1 MPAPFTVLSW
11 NIGNGLASPDRLA
24 AAVRDSGADIV
35 GLEEVS
41 EAQAAALETELADCY
56 PWRALFGRGIP
67 GKGILS
73 RFPIHDLK
81 HLAFHTERPD
91 LHAMVE
97 REGGL
102 MHVIIVHPPPPAPQE
117 INARS
122 KQLAQ
127 LRKLADLPEPL
138 LLMGDMNMTHWQQA
152 YHELVSAGLLDAFAE
167 AGRGS
172 ALTFPTRRGSLPLR
186 PMLRLDYIFHSTELT
201 ALDAWV
207 GADGGSDHLPLF
219 AQFR

>member
-11 NIGNGLASPDRLA
+11 NIGNGLAAPDRLTA
-24 AAVRDSGADIV
+24 ALRDSGADII

-41 EAQAAALETELADCY
+41 EAQAAALETGLADCY

-67 GKGILS
+67 GKGLLS
-73 RFPIHDLK
+73 RFPVHDLE
-81 HLAFHTERPD
+81 HLSFHPNRPD
-91 LHAMVE
+91 MHAHIE
-97 REGGL
+97 RDGVR

-117 INARS
+117 LNARAS
-122 KQLAQ
+122 QMEQ
-127 LRKLADLPEPL
+127 LRRLVALPEPL
-138 LLMGDMNMTHWQQA
+138 LLMGDMNMVHWQQG
-152 YHELVSAGLLDAFAE
+152 YRDLLTAGLLDAFAE

-172 ALTFPTRRGSLPLR
+172 SLTFPTRRGSLPLR

-201 ALDAWV
+201 ALEAWV

-219 AQFR
+219 ARFQ